1 MSKWVSRKA
10 VLSSATTATVLAALA
25 AVVGAGSKWW

>member
-1 MSKWVSRKA
+1 MHTRIARAVVVRGAMSA
-10 VLSSATTATVLAALA
+10 ATVAALV

>member
-1 MSKWVSRKA
+1 LTKTFLVRAMASMGSII
-10 VLSSATTATVLAALA
+10 ALA

>member
-1 MSKWVSRKA
+1 MHRRIAREVVVRGSVSA
-10 VLSSATTATVLAALA
+10 MTVAALV

>member
-1 MSKWVSRKA
+1 MTKTFLARALTA
-10 VLSSATTATVLAALA
+10 VGSIVALA